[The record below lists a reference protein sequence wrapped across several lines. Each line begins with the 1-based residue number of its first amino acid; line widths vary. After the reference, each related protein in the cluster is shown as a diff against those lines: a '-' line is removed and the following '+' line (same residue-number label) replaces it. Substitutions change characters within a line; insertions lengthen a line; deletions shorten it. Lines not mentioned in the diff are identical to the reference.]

1 MKRFLDNYFLPICIW
16 KKCWRNN
23 REISPP
29 PLPSVSCLPR
39 RGDPTCSLTLPTD
52 LTDNYFLFIGGY
64 LHASTCLFVGFFLLV
79 CGIWVLWWCG
89 FFKRS
94 THDYEI
100 LFFLHSGTLNHEN
113 YTSHIV
119 CLIHPDHDWSAGYL
133 CNNYRNTSQKRW
145 QNLSTYLLNKFEMKQ
160 WRISSAN
167 NKYIAWSSNHDWS
180 SIRTLYSR
188 VLCFFSI
195 NMTVLILW
203 WVDV

>member
-1 MKRFLDNYFLPICIW
+1 MFIDTANWLNWQLFPLYWGLFTRVYMFICWFL
-16 KKCWRNN
+16 
-23 REISPP
+23 S
-29 PLPSVSCLPR
+29 SCVW
-39 RGDPTCSLTLPTD
+39 D
-52 LTDNYFLFIGGY
+52 LS
-64 LHASTCLFVGFFLLV
+64 ALV
-79 CGIWVLWWCG
+79 VWIFQTIHSRLWN
-89 FFKRS
+89 
-94 THDYEI
+94 
-100 LFFLHSGTLNHEN
+100 LVFLHSGTLNHEN

>member
-1 MKRFLDNYFLPICIW
+1 MDREKFRSENLSNLIFIVKDNWIRSHLLFVKLDRIRFGCCPFMWEYETILDNYFLPICIW
-16 KKCWRNN
+16 KCWRNI

-100 LFFLHSGTLNHEN
+100 LFSFILELWITKI
-113 YTSHIV
+113 T
-119 CLIHPDHDWSAGYL
+119 P
-133 CNNYRNTSQKRW
+133 
-145 QNLSTYLLNKFEMKQ
+145 
-160 WRISSAN
+160 RILFA
-167 NKYIAWSSNHDWS
+167 
-180 SIRTLYSR
+180 
-188 VLCFFSI
+188 
-195 NMTVLILW
+195 
-203 WVDV
+203 